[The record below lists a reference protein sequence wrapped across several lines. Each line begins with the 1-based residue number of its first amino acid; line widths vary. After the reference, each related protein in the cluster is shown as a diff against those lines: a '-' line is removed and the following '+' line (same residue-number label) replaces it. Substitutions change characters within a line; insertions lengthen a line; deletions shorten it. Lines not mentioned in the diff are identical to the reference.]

1 MARMRGWGPAILAL
15 CALATPA
22 QEDLSLGGRAVRYL
36 TDLIRLDT
44 TNPPGNETRVAEYL
58 KGVAARY
65 DIPAEL
71 YGDDPARLNFV
82 ARLRGNGSARPLLL
96 MAHAD
101 VVPADRAQWAVDP
114 FAAEIRNGEIYGRGA
129 QDDKNVLAAELAV
142 LIELKLRGVALKRDV
157 ILLAEADE
165 EAGSTGIQWMIE
177 NAFDAID
184 AEAALNEGG
193 IAQDLPSG
201 VRLFQIQ
208 TAEKIPTRVVLTA
221 RGGAGHASLPRP
233 DNSILRLA
241 RALTRLE
248 TEQPVRLNPTTR
260 RYFARLAALPDYRWL
275 APLVP
280 RLERSS
286 SAQAA
291 AAQIREREPELDAQL
306 RTTIA
311 PTMLSAGVKINV
323 IPSAAEARVD
333 VRRLPDESREE
344 VIERIRRIIGDPS
357 IEVAPEPGPGMPA
370 TPPSPA
376 DGPIYR
382 AMERTLAASA
392 PRAAVVPYMARGAT
406 DGAYLR
412 AKGMPVY
419 GLPIFLKENHD
430 GRPHGNDERI
440 SEANF
445 TAGVELLWRIVLAAA
460 ADEAGA
466 Q

>member
-1 MARMRGWGPAILAL
+1 MARMRGWGLAVLAL
-15 CALATPA
+15 CAFAASA
-22 QEDLSLGGRAVRYL
+22 QEEDSLGGRAVRYL

-44 TNPPGNETRVAEYL
+44 SNPPGNETRVAEYL
-58 KGVAARY
+58 KEVAARY

-71 YGDDPARLNFV
+71 FGDDSARLSFV

-96 MAHAD
+96 MAHSD
-101 VVPADRAQWAVDP
+101 VVPADRAQWTVDP
-114 FAAEIRNGEIYGRGA
+114 FAAETRNGEIYGRGA
-129 QDDKNVLAAELAV
+129 QDDKNLLAAELAV
-142 LIELKLRGVALKRDV
+142 LVELKLRGVALKRDV

-165 EAGSTGIQWMIE
+165 EAGSTGIRWMIE

-201 VRLFQIQ
+201 ARLFQIQ

-221 RGGAGHASLPRP
+221 RGSAGHASLPRP
-233 DNSILRLA
+233 DNAILRLA
-241 RALTRLE
+241 RALTRLD
-248 TEQPVRLNPTTR
+248 TDQPVRLKPTTR
-260 RYFARLAALPDYRWL
+260 RYFARLATLPDYLWL
-275 APLVP
+275 APLIP

-291 AAQIREREPELDAQL
+291 AAEIRAREPELDAQL
-306 RTTIA
+306 RTTIS
-311 PTMLSAGVKINV
+311 PTMLSAGIKINV

-344 VIERIRRIIGDPS
+344 VLERIRRLIADPL
-357 IEVAPEPGPGMPA
+357 IEVTPEPGPGMPA

-376 DGPIYR
+376 EGPIYR
-382 AMERTLAASA
+382 AMERVLAASA
-392 PRAAVVPYMARGAT
+392 PRAVVVPYMARGAT

-419 GLPIFLKENHD
+419 GLPLFLKENHD
-430 GRPHGNDERI
+430 GRPHGHDERI